1 MTRRR
6 GRKANSKATKV
17 RAAAAL
23 LLSPGGTDGDRH
35 GPTSFANYRQVHDAR
50 MQGFADQGFVTSHTL
65 AFGKPTHG
73 HIWLTGDVRCLGPIT
88 IHVEKK
94 LKILKGSG
102 PTATVRTVEYRYHAQ
117 ADGRGPLF
125 RYCSPHG
132 SGHRPC
138 HHVHRYDIF
147 DTWAE
152 LFPVEEIWDGNA
164 VPTLSDVIEEAR
176 DEIYYTYEF

>member
-1 MTRRR
+1 MYIFFFFFQAEDGIRDLIVT
-6 GRKANSKATKV
+6 GVQTC
-17 RAAAAL
+17 AL
-23 LLSPGGTDGDRH
+23 PICGGC
-35 GPTSFANYRQVHDAR
+35 S
-50 MQGFADQGFVTSHTL
+50 
-65 AFGKPTHG
+65 
-73 HIWLTGDVRCLGPIT
+73 
-88 IHVEKK
+88 
-94 LKILKGSG
+94 
-102 PTATVRTVEYRYHAQ
+102 TVEYRYHAQ

-164 VPTLSDVIEEAR
+164 VPTLSDVIEEVR
-176 DEIYYTYEF
+176 DKVYYCYEF